1 MKLRGPKAGEQL
13 LARERPREQVDGS
26 FIDRYAD
33 GISISRRRRRKAKVL
48 QRALAR
54 LFPTGTGLEIVDLGC
69 ADGAIPLL
77 LLQSASGPAIAHITG
92 ITLLDYNDLPDKPAH
107 AHPRFRRA
115 IADLQLPLAMPD
127 LPWGACDAV
136 LATAFL
142 HYCADPSV
150 PLATAVR
157 LLKPGGYLLVSLPA
171 PWALRLFKTGIPHLL
186 PRNNRIRHLFS
197 YANWRKLIT
206 AQGFNP
212 VSEAPLGISNR
223 LLVYQKT

>member
-77 LLQSASGPAIAHITG
+77 LLQS
-92 ITLLDYNDLPDKPAH
+92 
-107 AHPRFRRA
+107 
-115 IADLQLPLAMPD
+115 
-127 LPWGACDAV
+127 
-136 LATAFL
+136 
-142 HYCADPSV
+142 
-150 PLATAVR
+150 
-157 LLKPGGYLLVSLPA
+157 
-171 PWALRLFKTGIPHLL
+171 
-186 PRNNRIRHLFS
+186 
-197 YANWRKLIT
+197 
-206 AQGFNP
+206 
-212 VSEAPLGISNR
+212 
-223 LLVYQKT
+223 